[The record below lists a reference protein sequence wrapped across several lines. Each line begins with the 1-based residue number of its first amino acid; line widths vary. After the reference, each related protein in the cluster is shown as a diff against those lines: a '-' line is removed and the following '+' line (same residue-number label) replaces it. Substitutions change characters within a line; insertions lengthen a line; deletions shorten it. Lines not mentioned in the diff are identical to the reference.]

1 MNGPLCSK
9 MSDII
14 LMAILLALVS
24 YILSLIMFSKQLLH
38 DYIDI
43 FQKEYL
49 MYLYDIFNCLRKLFQ
64 IITYVPNGS
73 IWACLE
79 KKICVKSKIL
89 LFHTKTVIYNN
100 IKKNS

>member
-1 MNGPLCSK
+1 MNGPLCGK

-73 IWACLE
+73 IWARLE
-79 KKICVKSKIL
+79 KNLNMRKIQNFTFS
-89 LFHTKTVIYNN
+89 H
-100 IKKNS
+100 KNGDI